1 MLKSLEQSHRGSN
14 TKSLIKT
21 LAILSS
27 FFVYIAVMYA
37 PENKKMG
44 HAGAIVSGNMMG
56 TVKSKVKALEAAR
69 VTACPTVGKIVE
81 FIEKQN
87 LKQMEDCSH

>member
-1 MLKSLEQSHRGSN
+1 
-14 TKSLIKT
+14 
-21 LAILSS
+21 
-27 FFVYIAVMYA
+27 MYA

-81 FIEKQN
+81 FIEKTKSQTN
-87 LKQMEDCSH
+87 GRLQSLEPKADDSVLKS